1 MVCALPVG
9 PLRDVA
15 VRGVSAERLESL
27 HRQRS
32 ALAATPP
39 DRLAPFLATPP
50 ERRREEFL
58 TTLAKLM
65 NDEALHPLLHGRGDV
80 APTAFVAAVD
90 QLDYRLEAHCGDE
103 AAASRVTRRWSAPG
117 VERRELH
124 GEGFAGALFTPP
136 GAEGQGVLVVP
147 AQPACARWSRWP
159 RFSPP
164 TAT

>member
-1 MVCALPVG
+1 VCALPVG

-15 VRGVSAERLESL
+15 VRGVSAGRLESL

-65 NDEALHPLLHGRGDV
+65 NDEALHLLLHGSAMEGAVRSGRD
-80 APTAFVAAVD
+80 AASQALGLGPREFAAV
-90 QLDYRLEAHCGDE
+90 G
-103 AAASRVTRRWSAPG
+103 
-117 VERRELH
+117 
-124 GEGFAGALFTPP
+124 
-136 GAEGQGVLVVP
+136 
-147 AQPACARWSRWP
+147 
-159 RFSPP
+159 
-164 TAT
+164 